1 MIAGI
6 LESPSNSKHRR
17 KDDALWG
24 TGDDA
29 QLLLTKKTWH
39 HSYSLLFLY

>member
-6 LESPSNSKHRR
+6 LKSPSNSKHSKHRR
-17 KDDALWG
+17 KDDAWWG

-29 QLLLTKKTWH
+29 Q
-39 HSYSLLFLY
+39 

>member
-6 LESPSNSKHRR
+6 LKSPSNSKHRR
-17 KDDALWG
+17 KDDAWRG

-29 QLLLTKKTWH
+29 QLLLIKKT
-39 HSYSLLFLY
+39 